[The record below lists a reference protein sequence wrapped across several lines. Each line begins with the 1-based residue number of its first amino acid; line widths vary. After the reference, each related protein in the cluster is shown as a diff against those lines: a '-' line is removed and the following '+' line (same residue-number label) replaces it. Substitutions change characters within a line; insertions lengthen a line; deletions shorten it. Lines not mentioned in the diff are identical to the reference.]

1 MTETPPELDRPRY
14 PSPRQCDE
22 SVLRLIP
29 GTEDTMT
36 DLELVELTDT
46 FSCYVPPGGLGAGI
60 FSEIR
65 FIHSEVWTS
74 QVYLA
79 HGIDLPDDAVV
90 LDVGAHVGLF
100 SLFVKHEYPKAT
112 VLAFEPIPVTA
123 HALRANVEL
132 HKAEGVHVVN
142 CGLGATHEDAVEFSF
157 YPGVPGNSTRYPDQ
171 KNRSVELS
179 GEVFGPQGAE
189 EAKRQFDRREAVTT
203 SVERLSDMLTRHPG
217 LGEVDLV
224 KIDVEGAE
232 VDVLDGIDDA
242 DWPRLRQF
250 VIEVQDLDG
259 QVNRVRAI
267 LDSHGYDV
275 NVVTPPGMPEAL
287 LYRAV
292 YAIRK

>member
-1 MTETPPELDRPRY
+1 
-14 PSPRQCDE
+14 
-22 SVLRLIP
+22 
-29 GTEDTMT
+29 MT
-36 DLELVELTDT
+36 DLELVELTDD

-74 QVYLA
+74 RVYLA

-90 LDVGAHVGLF
+90 LDIGAHVGLF
-100 SLFVKHEYPKAT
+100 SLFVKHEHPGAT

-123 HALRANVEL
+123 QALRANLEL
-132 HKAEGVHVVN
+132 HEVDGVHVAN

-157 YPGVPGNSTRYPDQ
+157 YPGVPGNSTRYPEQ

-179 GEVFGPQGAE
+179 GQVFGPQGAA
-189 EAKRQFDRREAVTT
+189 EAKRQFDRREVVTT
-203 SVERLSDMLTRHPG
+203 PVERLSRMLAHHPG

-232 VDVLDGIDDA
+232 MDVLDGIDEA
-242 DWPRLRQF
+242 DWPRFRQF

-259 QVNRVRAI
+259 QVDRVRAC
-267 LDSHGYDV
+267 LEAHDYDV
-275 NVVTPPGMPEAL
+275 NVVTPQGMPEAL